1 MTPAVPTQSSRV
13 EASSQGR
20 WIASVVFVALTVVAL
35 ALVPYFLGQRMTRV
49 QTETAEILEPARLLS
64 VELALL
70 QARQLGRFQA
80 FLLTGD
86 RQHRAPYLAA
96 LAQEDTIYSR
106 LTRLGREMDLEVR
119 EQVARLSNAAQ
130 RWHLGHQTAFE
141 SEEMRRSLLDDFD
154 QELARYRDLQEA
166 TLELQQSIQSE
177 VEAGRRRGAEVRALQ
192 VRTTLGLMVL
202 ALGATFL
209 VALVGLHLRT
219 LTLESEARRLDAVRA
234 RRENDALLEAT
245 GDGVLGIDLEGRCIS
260 LNRAG
265 VSLLGYTEREIRG
278 LDVHEA
284 LHHTRPDGSPRPRP
298 ESPIVGALEEGGR
311 AKSSTDDVLWR
322 KDGTSFPARWT
333 LQPMW
338 DGLEL
343 RGAVLTITDMTE
355 IRETEAALRRAVHA
369 RDEVVSIVSHDLKNP
384 LGVVSGAAE
393 ILLELPLEK
402 EERDRQAR
410 IIRRSAERMGRLVR
424 DLLDVARMDAGALV
438 VRRTAEPAG
447 PLAQELYQGFR
458 PQAQRKGID
467 LELDLDPDLP
477 PASMDPDRIHQALSN
492 LVSNALKFTPEGGR
506 VVIGASVD
514 PGGEELVLSVRD
526 TGPGVP
532 EESAEHLFD
541 RFWQASRDDRTGSG
555 LGLAIVKGIAEAH
568 GGRVEVRSTPGEG
581 ALFTLHLPTAR
592 VSDGDAAV
600 GGGPTV
606 EDVATFLEKG
616 GVAGGPE
623 GESASPGG

>member
-1 MTPAVPTQSSRV
+1 MRPAATTRSSRV

-20 WIASVVFVALTVVAL
+20 WIASVVFVAMTVVAL

-49 QTETAEILEPARLLS
+49 QRVTAEVLEPARLLS

-86 RQHRAPYLAA
+86 RQHRDPYLQD
-96 LAQEDTIYSR
+96 LIQEDTIYTR
-106 LTRLGREMDLEVR
+106 LNRLGRDMDLEVR
-119 EQVARLSNAAQ
+119 GQVAQLSNAAQ
-130 RWHLGHQTAFE
+130 RWHLGHQAAFE
-141 SEEMRRSLLDDFD
+141 SEAMRRSLLADFE
-154 QELARYRDLQEA
+154 QEVSRYRDLQEA
-166 TLELQQSIQSE
+166 TLELQQSIQEE
-177 VEAGRRRGAEVRALQ
+177 VEAGRVRVAEVRELQ
-192 VRTTLGLMVL
+192 VRTTLWLMIL

-234 RRENDALLEAT
+234 RRENYALLEAT
-245 GDGVLGIDLEGRCIS
+245 GDGVLGIDLEGRCTS

-265 VSLLGYTEREIRG
+265 VALLGYTEREIKG

-284 LHHTRPDGSPRPRP
+284 LHHTRPDGSPRPRE
-298 ESPIVGALEEGGR
+298 ESSILAALREGGR
-311 AKSSTDDVLWR
+311 AKSSTDAVLWR
-322 KDGTSFPARWT
+322 KNRTSFPARWT
-333 LQPMW
+333 LQPMR
-338 DGLEL
+338 DGLEV

-393 ILLELPLEK
+393 ILLDLPLDQ
-402 EERDRQAR
+402 EERDRQAL

-424 DLLDVARMDAGALV
+424 DLLDVARMDAGAMV

-447 PLAQELYQGFR
+447 PLVEELYQSFL
-458 PQAQRKGID
+458 PQARRLGVAFE
-467 LELDLDPDLP
+467 LEVAPDLP
-477 PASMDPDRIHQALSN
+477 PASMDPDRVHQALAN

-506 VVIGASVD
+506 VVVSVD
-514 PGGEELVLSVRD
+514 EAPDGDDLLLQVAD
-526 TGPGVP
+526 TGPGIS
-532 EESAEHLFD
+532 EESAEYLFD

-568 GGRVEVRSTPGEG
+568 GGRVEVRSAPGEG
-581 ALFTLHLPTAR
+581 AVFILHVPVAR
-592 VSDGDAAV
+592 VPEGVPAQGEGAVRDVQTFLEQGRVTEGVDV
-600 GGGPTV
+600 GGG
-606 EDVATFLEKG
+606 
-616 GVAGGPE
+616 
-623 GESASPGG
+623 SAER